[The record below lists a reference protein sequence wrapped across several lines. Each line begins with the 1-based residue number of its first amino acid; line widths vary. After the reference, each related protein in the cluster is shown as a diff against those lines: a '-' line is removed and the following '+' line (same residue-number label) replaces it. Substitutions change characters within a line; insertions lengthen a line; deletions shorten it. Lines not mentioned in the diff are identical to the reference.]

1 MVLLITPGFMKSFL
15 RRLFGLKTA
24 ADIGAEVPAN
34 LKFGVLVAIALF
46 WADFLKVLFS
56 DLVQAVFGDKSPLI
70 ATFLIAAVATV
81 VGILVLEGY
90 RQIRSFLEKVR
101 VE

>member
-1 MVLLITPGFMKSFL
+1 MKSFL

-24 ADIGAEVPAN
+24 ADIGSQVPSN

-46 WADFLKVLFS
+46 WADFLKVFFS
-56 DLVQAVFGDKSPLI
+56 DVVQYVFGEKSPLLS
-70 ATFLIAAVATV
+70 TFLMALLATV
-81 VGILVLEGY
+81 LGVLVLEGY
-90 RQIRSFLEKVR
+90 RQIRAFLERVR